1 MGIVHCWTANISEVR
16 TSQTG
21 VLTALIRLVHG
32 GAAQIL
38 RVGEVRWEELTR
50 WFRWANVDGQTLNND
65 SRCMKIK
72 VLCEGFQFHTF
83 ALEFYSTLYKT
94 VPTNGIA
101 YYVTT
106 TTTHKNDATN
116 THNINVAGYGGD
128 LHPEQVRV
136 RVTRLGLRG
145 FRIRVGWVR
154 VRVRVRVRGLGL
166 GLGWLRLGDWPYRH
180 IA

>member
-32 GAAQIL
+32 GAAQTL
-38 RVGEVRWEELTR
+38 RVGEVRWWEELTR
-50 WFRWANVDGQTLNND
+50 WLGWANVYGQTLNND

-83 ALEFYSTLYKT
+83 ALEFYGTLYKT
-94 VPTNGIA
+94 VPTNDIA
-101 YYVTT
+101 YYAIT
-106 TTTHKNDATN
+106 TTTHKDDTAN

-128 LHPEQVRV
+128 LHQKQVRV
-136 RVTRLGLRG
+136 RVRVRVTMLGLRG
-145 FRIRVGWVR
+145 FRIR
-154 VRVRVRVRGLGL
+154 GLGFAL
-166 GLGWLRLGDWPYRH
+166 GLLQGLG
-180 IA
+180 